1 MLARPGHVGSGLS
14 NEAWWKHAVLYQIQE
29 TAPNDPADFKAITA
43 RLDAL
48 KSLGVDALL
57 LPAPDLPAPGTNA
70 ALPNFDDL
78 DTLLRRASAHGIR
91 VLLTIHAATATTD
104 MSGVARFW
112 LTRGVAGL
120 YVAPAPGTSPQ
131 DEQATVD
138 KLRKLAATIAGQ
150 RIILSGLDTAS
161 AAQSPRSRAPRTADV
176 AALQID
182 SRADRL
188 PALDA
193 ANLRPLLAQTQ
204 QNLLLELHTPSPSLA
219 EAVAAVAILAH
230 PSALIDFSAS
240 LTLEPTPDR
249 VETPEQPTQP
259 TTATP
264 PQPPPGTYLPYV
276 PYAPPPK
283 PRPVAAPK
291 PLPLDPLTSWYQQLL
306 ALSHGNVVLRS
317 GSKTLLDFDA
327 QNTLVWVVRP
337 ASPSL
342 HTPPVFVA
350 VNLSAAPVQLSLA
363 AAIKSLS
370 LRGFYLRTLLRSD
383 QGMGAQDVNAVNLPA
398 YSVYIGELRL

>member
-14 NEAWWKHAVLYQIQE
+14 NEAWWKHAVIYQIQG
-29 TAPNDPADFKAITA
+29 PDPADFQPIAA

-70 ALPNFDDL
+70 ALPNFDNL
-78 DTLLRRASAHGIR
+78 ENLLRRASSHGIR

-104 MSGVARFW
+104 LSGVARFW

-120 YVAPAPGTSPQ
+120 YIAPAPGTSPQ

-150 RIILSGLDTAS
+150 RIILSSLDTAS
-161 AAQSPRSRAPRTADV
+161 AAQPQRSRAPRTSDV
-176 AALQID
+176 SALQID
-182 SRADRL
+182 SRADHL
-188 PALDA
+188 PNLDA
-193 ANLRPLLAQTQ
+193 ASLRPLLAQTQ
-204 QNLLLELHTPSPSLA
+204 QNLLLELHTPAPALA
-219 EAVAAVAILAH
+219 DAVAAVAILAH
-230 PSALIDFSAS
+230 PSALIDSSAN
-240 LTLEPTPDR
+240 LTLEPTPEH
-249 VETPEQPTQP
+249 VETPEQPAQP
-259 TTATP
+259 TPAPP

-283 PRPVAAPK
+283 PHPVAAPK
-291 PLPLDPLTSWYQQLL
+291 PAPMDPLTSWYQQLL

-327 QNTLVWVVRP
+327 QNTLVWIIRP
-337 ASPSL
+337 ASPSV
-342 HTPPVFVA
+342 HTPPVVMA
-350 VNLSAAPVQLSLA
+350 VNLSASPVQLSLA
-363 AAIKSLS
+363 AAIKALS

-383 QGMGAQDVNAVNLPA
+383 QGMGAQDINAVNLPA